1 MWFLFAQANK
11 DASLASKQKVGSK
24 PPGLRCPPYAGFL
37 RKTCDC
43 ELPASHLLPRF
54 WKMPF
59 SCIFFVRKILI
70 FAVNFGR
77 MFTIFK
83 IVRTNFV
90 LASELKTCA
99 ADFNFEFF
107 NRGFR
112 FEKLVSNLLR
122 RKVKHRGQSSIGW
135 LCRIAASS

>member
-1 MWFLFAQANK
+1 MGAGYGREYFF
-11 DASLASKQKVGSK
+11 
-24 PPGLRCPPYAGFL
+24 YAGFRTADAAL
-37 RKTCDC
+37 NCLLT
-43 ELPASHLLPRF
+43 PLLPRF

-90 LASELKTCA
+90 LVGELKTCA
-99 ADFNFEFF
+99 ADFNFEFSIE
-107 NRGFR
+107 GFR
-112 FEKLVSNLLR
+112 FAKLVSNLLR

-135 LCRIAASS
+135 LCRIATSS